1 MNEYKP
7 QKPHILFRTPE
18 QLQRYLEGAGSAE
31 LRFRAYPISGE
42 PETYNYSSG
51 EKTVT
56 RETDGMSF
64 DSLDDFTCYA
74 FQYDPEGYPSTE
86 HVYLEVLN

>member
-18 QLQRYLEGAGSAE
+18 QLHRYLEGAGMNYAA
-31 LRFRAYPISGE
+31 FHPISGE

-56 RETDGMSF
+56 RKLTACPLTAWMI
-64 DSLDDFTCYA
+64 SLVKLFNTILRVTPA
-74 FQYDPEGYPSTE
+74 RNMFI
-86 HVYLEVLN
+86 

>member
-64 DSLDDFTCYA
+64 DSLDDFTMLFNTILRVTPA
-74 FQYDPEGYPSTE
+74 RNMFIWKF
-86 HVYLEVLN
+86 

>member
-1 MNEYKP
+1 LNEYKP

-64 DSLDDFTCYA
+64 DSLDDFNCYA